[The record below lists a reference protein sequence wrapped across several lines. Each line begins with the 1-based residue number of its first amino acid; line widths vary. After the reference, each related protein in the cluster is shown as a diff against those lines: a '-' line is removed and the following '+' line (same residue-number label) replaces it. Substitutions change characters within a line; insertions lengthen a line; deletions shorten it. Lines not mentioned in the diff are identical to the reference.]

1 MEILQKLGSLPI
13 FILMFVIIY
22 FLMIRPQSMQQKNHQ
37 KLLDNLKIGDKV
49 ITRGG
54 IVGKIIDIIGKS
66 KDKLIIESSN
76 GTKMTI
82 VRSYIMSIDE

>member
-54 IVGKIIDIIGKS
+54 IVGKITDIIGKN

-82 VRSYIMSIDE
+82 VRSYIISIDE

>member
-13 FILMFVIIY
+13 FILMFIIIY

-37 KLLDNLKIGDKV
+37 KLLDNLKIGDNV

-54 IVGKIIDIIGKS
+54 IVGKIIDIIGKN

-82 VRSYIMSIDE
+82 VRSYIISIDE

>member
-54 IVGKIIDIIGKS
+54 IVGKIVDIIGKN

-82 VRSYIMSIDE
+82 VRSYIISIDE

>member
-37 KLLDNLKIGDKV
+37 KLLDNLKIGDNV

-54 IVGKIIDIIGKS
+54 IVGKITDIIGKN

-82 VRSYIMSIDE
+82 VRSYIISIDE